1 MLNLLFFY
9 SFHLFF
15 VRKIKLHYYVR
26 STNHLFE
33 SLIVLWIILFFLF
46 CLISFYPTQIIY
58 PNRFFSIQLFLFLLI
73 INFIQ
78 FLTFPSKLLQDYYLV
93 SAFFWIS
100 PKSFSII
107 FLLHV
112 VFLLIKPLFRFLNL
126 LIIKWQFLVWMRSL
140 SGSFPFIRLN
150 P

>member
-1 MLNLLFFY
+1 MLNPLFFC

-15 VRKIKLHYYVR
+15 VRKIKLHCCVR

-33 SLIVLWIILFFLF
+33 SLIVLWIILFFLI
-46 CLISFYPTQIIY
+46 CLISFYPTPIIY
-58 PNRFFSIQLFLFLLI
+58 PNRFFSTLLFLFLLI

-78 FLTFPSKLLQDYYLV
+78 FLTFLLKLLLDYYLI

-100 PKSFSII
+100 PKSFSIV
-107 FLLHV
+107 FLLPV

-126 LIIKWQFLVWMRSL
+126 LIIKWQFLVWMRSPG
-140 SGSFPFIRLN
+140 GSFPFIRLS